1 MDDRYKILEWDS
13 DFFGYKV
20 ASIRQESISDACFD
34 TVLGALR
41 KENVKL
47 VYCFLKPGE
56 DDLAKLIIGNSGFLA
71 DTKITYFKPVIFDKD
86 FSFSESVVSYKKT
99 HCSPKLKE
107 LALQSGIYSRFRIDP
122 NFRNNEFEKLYTEWV
137 EKSVRR
143 EISDEVL
150 VFTENDD
157 EKGFVT
163 ISLKNGTG
171 TIGLIAVDEKTRGR
185 SIGKILM
192 NSALRYMSENNAG
205 IAEVATQKANE
216 GACRFYDALGFE
228 IKNIVNVYHLWIS

>member
-1 MDDRYKILEWDS
+1 MDDRYNLLRWDS

-20 ASIRQESISDACFD
+20 ASIRHESISNADFEA
-34 TVLGALR
+34 VIEAMR
-41 KENVKL
+41 REKVKL

-56 DDLAKLIIGNSGFLA
+56 DDLAELIIGNSGFLA
-71 DTKITYFKPVIFDKD
+71 DTKITYFKPVLFDND
-86 FSFSESVVSYKKT
+86 FSFNESVVSYDKS

-107 LALQSGIYSRFRIDP
+107 LALQSGIYSRFKIDP

-150 VFTENDD
+150 VFTENND

-171 TIGLIAVDEKTRGR
+171 TIGLIAVDENERGR

-192 NSALRYMSENNAG
+192 NSALRFMSENNAG
-205 IAEVATQKANE
+205 IAEVATQQANE
-216 GACRFYDALGFE
+216 GACRFYNALGFK